1 MLWLRRKET
10 GPALSTIVL
19 RSILESQGCQV
30 RDHTEHVLLP
40 RAGDS
45 KEE

>member
-1 MLWLRRKET
+1 M
-10 GPALSTIVL
+10 
-19 RSILESQGCQV
+19 

-45 KEE
+45 KEGVGDAVLVRVCALGPPRRGGES

>member
-1 MLWLRRKET
+1 MVEEEGNW
-10 GPALSTIVL
+10 PSIAL
-19 RSILESQGCQV
+19 RSILESQGCQL